1 MRTLLVMRHAKSS
14 WANAHQADHD
24 RPLNDRG
31 ERDAPRMGALLAEH
45 GLVPDAIL
53 CSSATRAHDTACRV
67 ADTLTL
73 DAPIVRSSLYGGD
86 VEDYV
91 AALQRLDDGVATVLI
106 VGHNPTV
113 SQLVAE
119 LAEVDEAL
127 PTAAIAWLELA
138 IDHWADLDGDVDAV
152 LRGVWRP
159 REVG

>member
-14 WANAHQADHD
+14 WANAHQPDHD

-31 ERDAPRMGALLAEH
+31 RRDAPRMGRLLAER
-45 GLVPDAIL
+45 GLAPDAVL
-53 CSSATRAHDTACRV
+53 CSSATRAHDTAQFV
-67 ADTLTL
+67 ADELVA
-73 DAPIVRSSLYGGD
+73 DAPVVRSSLYGGD
-86 VEDYV
+86 VEDYLAV
-91 AALQRLDDGVATVLI
+91 LQRLDDGVRTALV

-113 SQLVAE
+113 SLLVAE

-127 PTAAIAWLELA
+127 PTAAIAWLELP
-138 IDHWADLDGDVDAV
+138 IDRWTDLDGDVDGV